1 MKIACL
7 IGIALLALIA
17 MVGGTAAQ
25 QDHVAEFQIGDAAGL
40 FILDVPD
47 ASQPPSNT
55 LHFHSVD
62 NWCAP
67 LAAANSI
74 VFLDLV
80 VGLDWAHGVTGGLEP
95 LELSEYLGY
104 FMATNGEGDPHRENA
119 RCHSSGTLRKDIPP
133 GVMEYARWD
142 RDHLYENP
150 PPELIEKRGLDWR
163 SELVEGN
170 AWEEL
175 LDLLLGSI
183 EEQIP
188 PVACFT
194 YWNPVVVEQEEV
206 EIGSE
211 KVLLYFADWGEHI
224 SSTEV
229 LHKENPKVPIEEWNK
244 KQGIGHAV
252 TAGGFLEGDPDG
264 ARGPLPNTLWVICTI
279 TGRAPRRTSSSPGS
293 ISPGWWSLL
302 QDDA

>member
-1 MKIACL
+1 MKRILL
-7 IGIALLALIA
+7 IGVVILAFAITV
-17 MVGGTAAQ
+17 VG
-25 QDHVAEFQIGDAAGL
+25 VAVPEEYVEEVGIGDAVGL
-40 FILDVPD
+40 FILNVPD

-80 VGLDWAHGVTGGLEP
+80 VEFDWAHGVTGGLDP

-104 FMATNGEGDPHRENA
+104 FMATNGEGSPDRENA
-119 RCHSSGTLRKDIPP
+119 RCHSSGTFRKDIPP

-142 RDHLYENP
+142 RDNLYETP
-150 PPELIEKRGLDWR
+150 PPELIDKSGLDWR
-163 SELVEGN
+163 SELVEGD
-170 AWEEL
+170 AWDEP
-175 LDLLLGSI
+175 LDFLMGSI

-194 YWNPVVVEQEEV
+194 YWNPVVVEKEEV
-206 EIGSE
+206 GIGSE
-211 KVLLYFADWGEHI
+211 KVLLYFAEWGVQL

-229 LHKENPKVPIEEWNK
+229 LHKENPKVPIEEWDEK
-244 KQGIGHAV
+244 EGIGHAV
-252 TAGGFLEGDPDG
+252 TVVGFIKGDPDG
-264 ARGPLPNTLWVICTI
+264 ASGPLPNTLWVIVHDNWASTPENI
-279 TGRAPRRTSSSPGS
+279 VIPWDHVAGVVVFAPR
-293 ISPGWWSLL
+293 
-302 QDDA
+302 